1 MILNNK
7 MVNES
12 YLKNERYTIMI
23 PNLRNKKYIDDWV
36 NRNYTKLYNKFSRND
51 DIMTS
56 KGYCK
61 RDVLHESLI
70 RFYTKKE
77 RYKNQT
83 ECNKEMNEFFKI

>member
-7 MVNES
+7 MVNVS
-12 YLKNERYTIMI
+12 YLNNERYTIMI

-36 NRNYTKLYNKFSRND
+36 NRNYSKLYQKFARND
-51 DIMTS
+51 DTITQ
-56 KGYCK
+56 KGYGK